1 MFCSPSIIQPFG
13 YSASMDIEIAD
24 KTDAHYEAAREA
36 AYRDLMA
43 LRQRATEGK
52 ARPGDDARELQLLDL
67 IRASAAILSGR
78 RSARHQSIKTEPIA
92 DYDARASEARDAIL
106 QTLKA
111 ESRPK
116 WTSKEV
122 RAALERQGVE
132 AAPKVVTN
140 CLDYLVRTQR
150 LVRVARGMYRDPEAG
165 VGLVT
170 AEEPRAFDGGRVS
183 EHDV

>member
-1 MFCSPSIIQPFG
+1 MH
-13 YSASMDIEIAD
+13 IEIAD
-24 KTDAHYEAAREA
+24 KTDTRYEAALEA
-36 AYRDLMA
+36 AYRDLVA

-52 ARPGDDARELQLLDL
+52 ALPGDDARELQLLDL
-67 IRASAAILSGR
+67 IRASAAILSGMR
-78 RSARHQSIKTEPIA
+78 TAQHLIRKTETVGDI
-92 DYDARASEARDAIL
+92 DARASEARDAIL
-106 QTLKA
+106 QTLKSQ
-111 ESRPK
+111 SRPK

-122 RAALERQGVE
+122 RSALERQGVE

-150 LVRVARGMYRDPEAG
+150 LIRVARGMYRDPDFG
-165 VGLVT
+165 VGMVT